1 MIDLKVL
8 VSEPEKVRESFKKR
22 NNEKLISALD
32 QVIELDKKRR
42 SGLQEVEVL
51 KARRNEASAQISQ
64 LKKNKGVR

>member
-51 KARRNEASAQISQ
+51 KASIRNSE
-64 LKKNKGVR
+64 